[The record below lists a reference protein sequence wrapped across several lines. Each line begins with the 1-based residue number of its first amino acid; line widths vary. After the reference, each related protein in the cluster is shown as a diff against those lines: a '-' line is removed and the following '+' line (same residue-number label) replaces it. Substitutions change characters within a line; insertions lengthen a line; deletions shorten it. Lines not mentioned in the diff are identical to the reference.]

1 MTNSASSNMKLV
13 PWMHETQIIT
23 YVLVA
28 GSLKEFIPGYK
39 FFMKT
44 QTTFQFLSTNHL
56 SHLFQLYINCLF
68 FCVFHRFNL
77 HIFTWSTI
85 DKCFL
90 MYTPSAAFFFLFAAF
105 FAHCYR
111 SETGL
116 FNMDITVIWYT
127 KSMYCGFISD
137 VLCQNWYFLYRFF
150 L

>member
-44 QTTFQFLSTNHL
+44 HTTFQFLSTNHL
-56 SHLFQLYINCLF
+56 WHLFQLYINCLF
-68 FCVFHRFNL
+68 FCVFHRFKL

-90 MYTPSAAFFFLFAAF
+90 MYTPSAAFVCRLFCTLLSF
-105 FAHCYR
+105 WNWIVKYGYYCYMIHK
-111 SETGL
+111 
-116 FNMDITVIWYT
+116 NN
-127 KSMYCGFISD
+127 
-137 VLCQNWYFLYRFF
+137 VLWFYKWWIRNKK
-150 L
+150 